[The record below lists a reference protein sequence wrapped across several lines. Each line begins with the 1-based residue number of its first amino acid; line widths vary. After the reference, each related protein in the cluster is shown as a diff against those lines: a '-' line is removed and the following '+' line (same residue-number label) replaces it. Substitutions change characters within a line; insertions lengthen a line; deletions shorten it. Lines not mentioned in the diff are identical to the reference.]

1 VLLLFLVFCVVFFF
15 SLRLVFL
22 MLPVSLKCPF
32 LIVPSVFSNVY
43 IEYFLPLFLFMV
55 CQYMRSFICVVS
67 FLFMVCSSCSWNVLP
82 IHGTLPIHCILFF
95 FIVVIHIHCMS
106 FLFMVVIPIHCISF
120 LFIVCH
126 SLYVIPIHCILF
138 LFNVFH
144 SYSLYVI
151 PIHCILFLF
160 MVVTHIH
167 GSYSYSWYSF
177 LFMVV
182 IPIHGSHSYSWYV
195 IPIHCMS
202 FLFMVV
208 IPIHGTYSYSW

>member
-1 VLLLFLVFCVVFFF
+1 MLLLFLVFCVVFFF

-126 SLYVIPIHCILF
+126 SLYVIPIHGS
-138 LFNVFH
+138 H
-144 SYSLYVI
+144 SYSLYFI
-151 PIHCILFLF
+151 PIQCI
-160 MVVTHIH
+160 
-167 GSYSYSWYSF
+167 SF
-177 LFMVV
+177 LFIVCHSYSLYF
-182 IPIHGSHSYSWYV
+182 IPIHGSHSYSW
-195 IPIHCMS
+195 
-202 FLFMVV
+202 
-208 IPIHGTYSYSW
+208 

>member
-1 VLLLFLVFCVVFFF
+1 VGSVLLLFLVFCVVFFF

-82 IHGTLPIHCILFF
+82 IHGWHSHSLYFILFHCSNSYSLYVIPIHGSHSYSLY
-95 FIVVIHIHCMS
+95 FIPIHCMS
-106 FLFMVVIPIHCISF
+106 FIVCHSYSLYFIPIQCISF

-126 SLYVIPIHCILF
+126 S
-138 LFNVFH
+138 
-144 SYSLYVI
+144 YSLY
-151 PIHCILFLF
+151 F
-160 MVVTHIH
+160 
-167 GSYSYSWYSF
+167 
-177 LFMVV
+177 
-182 IPIHGSHSYSWYV
+182 IPIHGSHSYSW
-195 IPIHCMS
+195 
-202 FLFMVV
+202 
-208 IPIHGTYSYSW
+208 